1 MCRKAQDILFRPL
14 HKSPIIAN
22 CGIGRRLEPMVEV
35 PLSES
40 QYDEASRR
48 LRAAGINISGPT
60 GTLSREGI
68 TAKYS
73 YANGLLTIE
82 VVDKP
87 FFLPLSLI
95 ESQMRGYIEKG
106 LAELNRPA

>member
-1 MCRKAQDILFRPL
+1 MI
-14 HKSPIIAN
+14 
-22 CGIGRRLEPMVEV
+22 EV
-35 PLSES
+35 PLSVA
-40 QYDEASRR
+40 QFDEASRR
-48 LRAAGINISGPT
+48 LQAAGVNLSGT
-60 GTLSREGI
+60 SGTLSRDGI

-73 YANGLLTIE
+73 YANGVLTIE

-106 LAELNRPA
+106 LAELGKG

>member
-1 MCRKAQDILFRPL
+1 MI
-14 HKSPIIAN
+14 
-22 CGIGRRLEPMVEV
+22 EV
-35 PLSES
+35 PLSEA
-40 QYDEASRR
+40 QFDEASRR
-48 LRAAGINISGPT
+48 LQAAGVNINGPS
-60 GTLSREGI
+60 GTLSRNGI

-73 YANGLLTIE
+73 YANGVLTIE

-87 FFLPLSLI
+87 FLLPLSVI